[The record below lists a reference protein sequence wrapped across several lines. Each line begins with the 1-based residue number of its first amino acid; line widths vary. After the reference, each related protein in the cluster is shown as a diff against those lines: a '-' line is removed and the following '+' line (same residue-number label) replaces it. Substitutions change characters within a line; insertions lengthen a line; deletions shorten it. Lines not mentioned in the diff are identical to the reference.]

1 MRNTQFLKKLLVNF
15 FQVPWKKCLY
25 KCSYNN
31 MTTKWKTKTWWIAAI
46 KSFGVSNNPLLDML
60 KLCTKLS
67 ILNQRPIFKTVHH
80 HASVKDNSM
89 KYYNFFFWRGK
100 DLVGLR
106 GMEKKTFSD
115 ELAVTQD
122 VKATPPHL

>member
-15 FQVPWKKCLY
+15 SQVPWKKCLY

-31 MTTKWKTKTWWIAAI
+31 MTTKWKTKTWWVPAI

-60 KLCTKLS
+60 KLCTKLY

-89 KYYNFFFWRGK
+89 KYYNFFFLEGEGFGRTTRYG
-100 DLVGLR
+100 
-106 GMEKKTFSD
+106 KKTFSD

>member
-1 MRNTQFLKKLLVNF
+1 MKSGANWNAYTNVVTITWPLNEKLRLGEYH
-15 FQVPWKKCLY
+15 P
-25 KCSYNN
+25 
-31 MTTKWKTKTWWIAAI
+31 AI
-46 KSFGVSNNPLLDML
+46 KSFDVSNNPLLDML
-60 KLCTKLS
+60 KLCTKLY

-89 KYYNFFFWRGK
+89 KYYNFFFLEGEGFGRTTRYG
-100 DLVGLR
+100 
-106 GMEKKTFSD
+106 KKTFSD

>member
-1 MRNTQFLKKLLVNF
+1 
-15 FQVPWKKCLY
+15 
-25 KCSYNN
+25 
-31 MTTKWKTKTWWIAAI
+31 
-46 KSFGVSNNPLLDML
+46 ML
-60 KLCTKLS
+60 KLCTKLY

-106 GMEKKTFSD
+106 GMEKKHFLMS
-115 ELAVTQD
+115 
-122 VKATPPHL
+122 